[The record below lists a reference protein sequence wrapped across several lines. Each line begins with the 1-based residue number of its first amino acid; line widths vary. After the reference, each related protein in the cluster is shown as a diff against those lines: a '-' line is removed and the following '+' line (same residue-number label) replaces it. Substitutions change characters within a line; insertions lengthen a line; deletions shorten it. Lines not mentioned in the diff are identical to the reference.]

1 MTQNFNKLMEQI
13 IAQNK
18 LKGQLPK
25 LLLHSCCAP
34 CSSACLE
41 RVKDAF
47 DLTVYYYNPNL
58 DSLAEYELRSS
69 EQLRLC
75 KTLGIKCVVEDFD
88 QQSFL
93 TKVVGLENEPEGG
106 ARCSVCYALRLE
118 QTSKYAFENGFDYF
132 TTTLSVSPLKDA
144 KRLNQIGQALAE
156 KYNVKYLPSDFKK
169 QGGYLRS
176 IQLSKQYDLYRQN
189 YCGCSF
195 AKQP

>member
-1 MTQNFNKLMEQI
+1 MKNRAVIYARLSREDEDKLDGNKESRSVENQI
-13 IAQNK
+13 K
-18 LKGQLPK
+18 
-25 LLLHSCCAP
+25 
-34 CSSACLE
+34 
-41 RVKDAF
+41 
-47 DLTVYYYNPNL
+47 
-58 DSLAEYELRSS
+58 
-69 EQLRLC
+69 
-75 KTLGIKCVVEDFD
+75 
-88 QQSFL
+88 FL
-93 TKVVGLENEPEGG
+93 T
-106 ARCSVCYALRLE
+106 
-118 QTSKYAFENGFDYF
+118 QYAFENGFDYF